1 MTTKTRDDDSPD
13 MDKVRRF
20 LREALYY
27 IKQANLEMVGSD
39 LHKDHYPHP
48 IRGHVFDAH
57 DAVFAA
63 LESLKEEANG

>member
-1 MTTKTRDDDSPD
+1 MTTKTRDDDSPN

-20 LREALYY
+20 LMEASHY
-27 IKQANLEMVGSD
+27 IKRANLEMVGRE
-39 LHKDHYPHP
+39 HP
-48 IRGHVFDAH
+48 IRDDIFDAD